1 MSIKEIKIDDLQ
13 ISPLNVRSILKDD
26 IDELSKIL
34 INMDYWIL

>member
-34 INMDYWIL
+34 INMDY